1 MMGEKEIMAAAI
13 TVAPEDEGKTS
24 ETSRLRES
32 IAETRESIG
41 NTIDALQEKLNPAA
55 IAEQAKTAVRE
66 ATIGKVENMV
76 HEAEE
81 TITRT
86 SYSLY
91 DSIRNNPVPA
101 AMAGIGLAWFFLSR
115 RRDERLMYR
124 GEYQGEEGLRAGERR
139 RGEGITTR
147 VRHAA
152 HEVAEKAEHLAQGG
166 DGGTS
171 VAEKAREA
179 GEAVTGKAR
188 EAGEAVKRVARE
200 ATEQGRRI
208 ENRVEDWFYQ
218 NPLAAGA
225 IVMATGTAIGLA
237 IPISRKEEEWMGP
250 ARDKLVGKAGEL
262 AHQALGK
269 VEETAAKVQEVAGKV
284 EVAARDVG
292 QGAAQA
298 LGEGV
303 APASQQG
310 SSRQRGTGAGQ
321 SRPV

>member
-41 NTIDALQEKLNPAA
+41 NTIDALQEKLSPAA

-91 DSIRNNPVPA
+91 DSIRNSPVPA

-124 GEYQGEEGLRAGERR
+124 GEYQGEEGLR
-139 RGEGITTR
+139 
-147 VRHAA
+147 
-152 HEVAEKAEHLAQGG
+152 
-166 DGGTS
+166 
-171 VAEKAREA
+171 AREA

-225 IVMATGTAIGLA
+225 IVMATGTTIGLA

>member
-1 MMGEKEIMAAAI
+1 MMGEKEVMAAAI
-13 TVAPEDEGKTS
+13 TGAPEDEGATS
-24 ETSRLRES
+24 EASRLRES

-41 NTIDALQEKLNPAA
+41 NTIDALQEKLQPAA
-55 IAEQAKTAVRE
+55 IAEQARSAVRE

-115 RRDERLMYR
+115 RRDERLMHRGEEGFRYR
-124 GEYQGEEGLRAGERR
+124 GEEGYRAGERR

-152 HEVAEKAEHLAQGG
+152 HEVAEKAEQIVQGG
-166 DGGTS
+166 EGGPG

-179 GEAVTGKAR
+179 GEAVSGKAR

-225 IVMATGTAIGLA
+225 IVLATGTAIGLA

-262 AHQALGK
+262 AHQALDK
-269 VEETAAKVQEVAGKV
+269 VEETAARVQEVAGKV
-284 EVAARDVG
+284 

-298 LGEGV
+298 LGEGG
-303 APASQQG
+303 APASQRA
-310 SSRQRGTGAGQ
+310 SSRQASTGAGQ
-321 SRPV
+321 SRPA

>member
-115 RRDERLMYR
+115 RRDERLMYQ
-124 GEYQGEEGLRAGERR
+124 GEYRGEEGYRAAERR
-139 RGEGITTR
+139 RGEGITAR

-171 VAEKAREA
+171 VTE
-179 GEAVTGKAR
+179 KAR

-310 SSRQRGTGAGQ
+310 SSRQRSTGAGP